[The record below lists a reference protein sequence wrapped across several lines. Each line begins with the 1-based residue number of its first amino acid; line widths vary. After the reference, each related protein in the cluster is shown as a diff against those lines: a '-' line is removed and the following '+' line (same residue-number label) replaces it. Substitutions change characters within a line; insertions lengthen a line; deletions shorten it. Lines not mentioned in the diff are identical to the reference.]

1 MFRKVSKVSAP
12 IAGAILLVA
21 AGMATTA
28 SAAPLP
34 ADLQVRST
42 QSEPVVKID
51 HRQGRHGHKAQRR
64 HDGFR
69 DHGRHGWNR
78 GWGHH
83 ELGPREIR
91 RSLRHRG
98 FHRIDILDRRG
109 PVYIVK
115 ARAWGGQKLRLVVD
129 SRSGQI
135 VRSHP
140 IGHRPHWQGPW
151 Y

>member
-1 MFRKVSKVSAP
+1 MFGKVSKISAP
-12 IAGAILLVA
+12 IAGAILLVS

-28 SAAPLP
+28 SAAPR
-34 ADLQVRST
+34 AGDLQL
-42 QSEPVVKID
+42 QSAQAGPVVQID
-51 HRQGRHGHKAQRR
+51 HRRGQNGHNGQRR
-64 HDGFR
+64 HGW
-69 DHGRHGWNR
+69 HGGHR
-78 GWGHH
+78 WGHH

-98 FHRIDILDRRG
+98 FHRVQILDRRG

-115 ARAWGGQKLRLVVD
+115 ARAWGGRKLRLVVD

-135 VRSHP
+135 VRSRP
-140 IGHRPHWQGPW
+140 IGHRPRWQGPW